1 MLKRFMAGRSFLVKV
16 MKTVG
21 EGRMKL
27 QLERILFIAQMF
39 GFAGGDLMCI
49 SEPTKLAIR

>member
-1 MLKRFMAGRSFLVKV
+1 MLKLFMAGRSFLVKV

-39 GFAGGDLMCI
+39 GSAGGDLMCI
-49 SEPTKLAIR
+49 NEPTKLAIR